1 MNAFEEV
8 YRLYF
13 DDVYHFVLSLCGSPP
28 MAEEIAQETFFK
40 AFKKIDTFDGRSSMK
55 TWLFTIAKNDF
66 LNNVR
71 FRKRFAD
78 SSTIPETASSEDLL
92 ASVTAKETTRQIYR
106 VLHLLQEPYKEV
118 FLLRYSGD
126 LSFADI
132 GDLFGKSESWARV
145 TYHRARQKIKE
156 ALE

>member
-8 YRLYF
+8 YLLYF
-13 DDVYHFVLSLCGSPP
+13 DDVYRFALSLCGNSSL
-28 MAEEIAQETFFK
+28 AEEIAQETFFK
-40 AFKKIDTFDGRSSMK
+40 AFKKIDTFDGRSGIK
-55 TWLFTIAKNDF
+55 TWLFTIAKNVF

-71 FRKRFAD
+71 FQKRFTDPESVPEAVSETD
-78 SSTIPETASSEDLL
+78 PLSST
-92 ASVTAKETTRQIYR
+92 TAKETTRQIYH
-106 VLHLLQEPYKEV
+106 VLHLLPDPYKEV

-132 GDLFGKSESWARV
+132 GDVFGKSESWARV